1 MHFSN
6 PSALWLLALLV
17 PFVFLII
24 SSRRLRNRRL
34 ADFFSSRARSR
45 MVVRGGREMDI
56 FKSLLLTLSLAF
68 LILALAGPEWGERF
82 EPLEVRGT
90 EMVFL
95 LDTSRSMAAADLQ
108 PSRLESARQLIIT
121 AADTL
126 VTDYVSLIN
135 FAGRAVV
142 QCPLTVDYEAF
153 KLMVQ
158 ASDISPAEEQGTNL
172 AAALDLAL
180 KMLDEESKAQRVMI
194 LITDGEDQEGG
205 WQERVLQLKER
216 GITVFSVGVGAP
228 EGAPIP
234 LRSENG
240 EVTDWKRDQQGRMV
254 RTRLDEEPLKQL
266 ARETGGRYFRLIDP
280 GDMDHFVT
288 VLKTFER
295 RVLQRKVRRVRVP
308 RFQYPLGVGII
319 LLFLE
324 MALTTRRI
332 RWTKD

>member
-1 MHFSN
+1 MSFSN

-17 PFVFLII
+17 PFILLAII
-24 SSRRLRNRRL
+24 SRRLRNRRL
-34 ADFFSSRARSR
+34 ADFFSSHARSR
-45 MVVRGGREMDI
+45 MVVRGGQEIDV
-56 FKSLLLTLSLAF
+56 FKTLLLTLSMGF
-68 LILALAGPEWGERF
+68 LILALAGPEWGERY

-126 VTDYVSLIN
+126 ATDYVSLIH

-153 KLMVQ
+153 KLLVQ
-158 ASDISPAEEQGTNL
+158 ASDISPPEEQGTNL
-172 AAALDLAL
+172 AAALDLAIQV
-180 KMLDEESKAQRVMI
+180 LDAERKAQRVMV

-205 WQERVLQLKER
+205 WQERVPLLKER
-216 GITVFSVGVGAP
+216 GITVFSVGVGAL

-266 ARETGGRYFRLIDP
+266 ARESGGRYFRLTDP
-280 GDMDHFVT
+280 GDMEHFVT

-324 MALTTRRI
+324 MVLTTRRI

>member
-1 MHFSN
+1 MQFSN
-6 PSALWLLALLV
+6 PSALWLLALLI
-17 PFVFLII
+17 PFIFLAIA
-24 SSRRLRNRRL
+24 SSRLRNRWL
-34 ADFFSSRARSR
+34 AEFFSSRARSK
-45 MVVRGGREMDI
+45 MVVRGGRELDV
-56 FKSLLLTLSLAF
+56 FKTLLLTLSLGF
-68 LILALAGPEWGERF
+68 LILALAGPEWGERY

-95 LDTSRSMAAADLQ
+95 LDTSRSMAAADLR
-108 PSRLESARQLIIT
+108 PSRLESARQLIIM

-126 VTDYVSLIN
+126 ATDYVSLIH

-153 KLMVQ
+153 KLMVL
-158 ASDISPAEEQGTNL
+158 ASEISPAEEQGTNL
-172 AAALDLAL
+172 AAALDLAI
-180 KMLDEESKAQRVMI
+180 KMLDTQDTAQRVMV

-205 WQERVLQLKER
+205 WQERASQLKER
-216 GITVFSVGVGAP
+216 GIVVFAVGVGAP

-254 RTRLDEEPLKQL
+254 RTRLDEEPLKHL
-266 ARETGGRYFRLIDP
+266 ARETGGRYFRLLDP
-280 GDMDHFVT
+280 GDTDHFVT

-295 RVLQRKVRRVRVP
+295 RIIQRKVRRVRVP

-332 RWTKD
+332 RWTAD